1 MRKFIK
7 SGQKTAFTALL
18 NQKGGCCIL
27 PKFCLFF
34 NRLRISQLRLCYV
47 SEKLDFIIELEGLLR
62 ERKKNLPEGSY
73 STKLFSEGRD
83 KILQKVAEETIEFVI
98 DAKNENSERMISEG
112 ADLIYHLLVALVD
125 QDLSITDLQTELKSR
140 HK

>member
-1 MRKFIK
+1 M
-7 SGQKTAFTALL
+7 
-18 NQKGGCCIL
+18 
-27 PKFCLFF
+27 
-34 NRLRISQLRLCYV
+34 
-47 SEKLDFIIELEGLLR
+47 ELEDLLR

-73 STKLFSEGRD
+73 TTKLFNKGRD
-83 KILQKVAEETIEFVI
+83 KILQKVGEEAVEFVI

-125 QDLSITDLQTELKSR
+125 QDLSLADIQAELKSR

>member
-1 MRKFIK
+1 M
-7 SGQKTAFTALL
+7 
-18 NQKGGCCIL
+18 
-27 PKFCLFF
+27 
-34 NRLRISQLRLCYV
+34 

-73 STKLFSEGRD
+73 STKLFHEGRD

>member
-1 MRKFIK
+1 M
-7 SGQKTAFTALL
+7 
-18 NQKGGCCIL
+18 
-27 PKFCLFF
+27 
-34 NRLRISQLRLCYV
+34 
-47 SEKLDFIIELEGLLR
+47 SEKLDFIIELEGLLK

-73 STKLFSEGRD
+73 STKLFNEGRD
-83 KILQKVAEETIEFVI
+83 KILQKVGEEAIEFVI
-98 DAKNENSERMISEG
+98 DAKNENLERMISEG

>member
-1 MRKFIK
+1 M
-7 SGQKTAFTALL
+7 
-18 NQKGGCCIL
+18 
-27 PKFCLFF
+27 
-34 NRLRISQLRLCYV
+34 
-47 SEKLDFIIELEGLLR
+47 ELEDLLR

-73 STKLFSEGRD
+73 TTKLFNKGRD
-83 KILQKVAEETIEFVI
+83 KILQKVGEEAVEFVI

-125 QDLSITDLQTELKSR
+125 HDLSLADIQAELKSR

>member
-1 MRKFIK
+1 M
-7 SGQKTAFTALL
+7 
-18 NQKGGCCIL
+18 
-27 PKFCLFF
+27 
-34 NRLRISQLRLCYV
+34 
-47 SEKLDFIIELEGLLR
+47 SEKLDFIMELEDLLR

-73 STKLFSEGRD
+73 TTKLFNKGRD
-83 KILQKVAEETIEFVI
+83 KILQKVGEEAVEFVI

-125 QDLSITDLQTELKSR
+125 QDLSLADIQAELKSR